1 MKLFKASFLLIVL
14 GLPLLGSNCG
24 GMVKCPELNNQA
36 ACVGAQKADKS
47 QQCRWDVTDVVVT
60 AASCTGTP
68 TSAPTACPALTGIV
82 SRDMGNCGAVA
93 GCTYTPPVSKSVGTG
108 CFDSK

>member
-68 TSAPTACPALTGIV
+68 TSAPTACPALTGIAG
-82 SRDMGNCGAVA
+82 RDMDNCGAVA

-108 CFDSK
+108 CVDSK